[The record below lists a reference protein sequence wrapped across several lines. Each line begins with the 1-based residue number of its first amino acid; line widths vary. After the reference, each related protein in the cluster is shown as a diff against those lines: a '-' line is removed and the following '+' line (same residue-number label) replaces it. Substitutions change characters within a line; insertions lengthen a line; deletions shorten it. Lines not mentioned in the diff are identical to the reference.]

1 MSSGLY
7 KLFFERRAIGCVGGW
22 LGVADVKPGYLP
34 AYITTLGMGGNAM
47 AAMSGAV
54 GGMSICYRFV
64 AMGVCKRLAAVGLA
78 AVLVGAVG
86 IAQRPA
92 VGMGQGMGQNDTGPS
107 FEVATI
113 KPSAPEE
120 HGRAIGWEGRHFT
133 ARYTTIS
140 QMVQFAYNLQEKQVV
155 DAPAWFDTTT
165 YDIEAQAEA
174 GQPMAAE
181 FRVMMQHLLAERFA
195 MKTHREPRT
204 LSAYALVVTKG
215 GAKLGAVKEQPDMT
229 PGVRIQRGPH
239 QFMKVMGVRGTMP
252 QLAAELQRVETD
264 RPVVDRTGLTGE
276 YDFSFTATSEKPFF
290 AGESPATGDDAP
302 PLLFTAIQEQLGLK
316 LEPVKTEVECLVV
329 DHVEKPSEN

>member
-1 MSSGLY
+1 M
-7 KLFFERRAIGCVGGW
+7 KLHRREVRWRC
-22 LGVADVKPGYLP
+22 GV
-34 AYITTLGMGGNAM
+34 
-47 AAMSGAV
+47 
-54 GGMSICYRFV
+54 
-64 AMGVCKRLAAVGLA
+64 VGLA
-78 AVLVGAVG
+78 ALWMAGHAFAMTMQVNATAAQSSAVGA
-86 IAQRPA
+86 
-92 VGMGQGMGQNDTGPS
+92 GPS

-113 KPSAPEE
+113 KPSDPDE
-120 HGRAIGWEGRHFT
+120 HARAIGWEGRHFT

-155 DAPAWFDTTT
+155 DAPAWFGSAT

-181 FRVMMQHLLAERFA
+181 FRVMMQHLLADRFA
-195 MKTHREPRT
+195 MKTHREGRT
-204 LSAYALVVTKG
+204 MPAYALVVTKG
-215 GAKLGAVKEQPDMT
+215 GAKLGAAKEQPDVAEDMP

-239 QFMKVMGVRGTMP
+239 QFMKVSGVRGTMP

-264 RPVVDRTGLTGE
+264 RPVVDRTGIAGE
-276 YDFSFTATSEKPFF
+276 YDFSFAATSEKPFF

-329 DHVEKPSEN
+329 DHVEKPSAN